1 MKINKFFIGT
11 MLTLACTMAF
21 TACDPTEGDDPF
33 GPNPNPNPNPNP
45 TSDTL
50 TVAEASVPAKQNASF
65 GYVSGYIVGCYN
77 FDATSKFVIGVDTIL
92 TNILIADD
100 PEHTD
105 TYNGIM
111 SVALPA
117 GVVRSALNLKDNAG
131 NLKKKVI
138 VYGTLEKYCGI
149 AGVKNTSYAIIDG
162 TAVGVDPAATSET
175 VTVAQALE
183 IIAGLAVGGQTTK
196 NYIVTGTVS
205 EIITTSAQIA
215 QYNNCD
221 FKITDGTNTIKAFR
235 TKGYNKVNFTDG
247 LISVGDEVKVE
258 GPLMRYVNNSGVEDP
273 EIYYGWLVQ

>member
-1 MKINKFFIGT
+1 MKINKLFIGT
-11 MLTLACTMAF
+11 MLTVACAMAF
-21 TACDPTEGDDPF
+21 TACDPTDKDDPF
-33 GPNPNPNPNPNP
+33 GPTPNPNP

-77 FDATSKFVIGVDTIL
+77 FDATDKFVIGVDQVDG
-92 TNILIADD
+92 NVLIADSPD
-100 PEHTD
+100 HTD

-111 SVALPA
+111 AVQLPA
-117 GVVRSALNLKDNAG
+117 GVIRAALNLKDVPG
-131 NLKKKVI
+131 NLKKRVI

-149 AGVKNTSYAIIDG
+149 AGVRNVSYAIVDG
-162 TAVGVDPAATSET
+162 VPVGADPSIVSEN
-175 VTVAQALE
+175 VTVSEALA
-183 IIAGLAVGGQTTK
+183 IINNLAIGGSTDR

-258 GPLMRYVNNSGVEDP
+258 GPLMRYANASGVEDP
-273 EIYYGWLVQ
+273 EIAYGWLVN